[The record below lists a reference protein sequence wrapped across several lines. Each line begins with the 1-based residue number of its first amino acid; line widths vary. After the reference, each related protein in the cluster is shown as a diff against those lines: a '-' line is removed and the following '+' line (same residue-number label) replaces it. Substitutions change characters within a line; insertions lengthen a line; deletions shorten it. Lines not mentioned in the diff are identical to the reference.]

1 MILVSD
7 SGPIITLA
15 RASKL
20 HLLQDLFSQVLIPNG
35 VYEELVLKGKGRAGA
50 EEVERGL
57 FIKNT
62 SSPMGEAMFTII
74 SAMAKLERDIIS
86 ERVKGGLRKAR
97 ENGKKLGRPKVL
109 VDIEEVKRLKEEGL
123 SYREI
128 AKRLEYI
135 DAKGRRRKV
144 SKTTLSDLFSKMRL
158 SEKPS

>member
-1 MILVSD
+1 M
-7 SGPIITLA
+7 
-15 RASKL
+15 
-20 HLLQDLFSQVLIPNG
+20 PNHDI
-35 VYEELVLKGKGRAGA
+35 YEFGNLGID
-50 EEVERGL
+50 
-57 FIKNT
+57 FISYQEAIDT

-74 SAMAKLERDIIS
+74 SVMAKLERDIIS

-97 ENGKKLGRPKVL
+97 ENGKKLGRPKVMDL
-109 VDIEEVKRLKEEGL
+109 VDIEEVKRLKAEGL

-158 SEKPS
+158 SEKPY